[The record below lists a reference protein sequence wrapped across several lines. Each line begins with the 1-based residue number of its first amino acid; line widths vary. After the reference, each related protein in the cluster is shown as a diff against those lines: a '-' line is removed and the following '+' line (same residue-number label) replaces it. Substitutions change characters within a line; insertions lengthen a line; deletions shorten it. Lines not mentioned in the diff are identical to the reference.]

1 MGKCPRLFKSC
12 TTKVD
17 LFHMDAR
24 TDQQLERGATLVEYA
39 LVFSLIVVGSLLA
52 IDALTTTSGSY
63 LSSTGNDIGEPR
75 DHIEDMSD
83 DLPDPPVWITN
94 P

>member
-1 MGKCPRLFKSC
+1 MNAGPDEK
-12 TTKVD
+12 
-17 LFHMDAR
+17 
-24 TDQQLERGATLVEYA
+24 QERGATLVEYA
-39 LVFSLIVVGSLLA
+39 LVFALIVIGSLFA
-52 IDALTTTSGSY
+52 IDSLTNTSGSY

-75 DHIEDMSD
+75 EHIEDMSN